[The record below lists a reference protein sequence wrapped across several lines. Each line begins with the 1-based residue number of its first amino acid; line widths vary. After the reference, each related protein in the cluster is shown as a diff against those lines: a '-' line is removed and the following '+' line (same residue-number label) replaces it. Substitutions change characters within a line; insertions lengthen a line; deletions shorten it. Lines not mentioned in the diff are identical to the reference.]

1 MSGKIGSGWRNPS
14 FSASSA
20 SVSSAPPVASMT
32 PRSPDASAEASAKSI
47 LRASR
52 TNLPNSS
59 SSSSSSNSNS
69 NPVSKV
75 AIKLNKIVTQGLFAC
90 TSPDMLLEEELLM
103 VNHQAVVLPTGRMR
117 QKGGIMSLFTDDD
130 DDDNGGIEID
140 RENSLR
146 PAYELYRV

>member
-1 MSGKIGSGWRNPS
+1 MSGKIGSGWRTPS

-20 SVSSAPPVASMT
+20 SVSSAPPMASMT
-32 PRSPDASAEASAKSI
+32 PPSPDASAEASAKSI
-47 LRASR
+47 LRPSH
-52 TNLPNSS
+52 TNLPNRS
-59 SSSSSSNSNS
+59 SNS

-103 VNHQAVVLPTGRMR
+103 VHHQSVVLPTGRMR
-117 QKGGIMSLFTDDD
+117 QKGGITSLFTDD

-146 PAYELYRV
+146 PAYDLYRV